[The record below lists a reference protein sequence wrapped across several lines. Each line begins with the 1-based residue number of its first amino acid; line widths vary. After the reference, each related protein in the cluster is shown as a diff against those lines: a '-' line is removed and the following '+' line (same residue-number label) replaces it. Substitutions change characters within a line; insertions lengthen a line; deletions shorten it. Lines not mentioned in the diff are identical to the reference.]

1 MSELHPDPALTRCH
15 SQAGGGRQRIATRD
29 ADLSGLPLRRALP
42 RRERRMIGAWCFLD
56 HFGPLAVSPG
66 GGMHVGPHPHI
77 GLQTFSYLL
86 EGELLH
92 RDSLGSEQRIVP
104 GQVNLMTAGRG
115 ISHTEH
121 TPADF
126 RGGLHG
132 VQLWIALPDAQRHC
146 EPSFQHIA
154 TPPAWRD
161 GGWDLSLLAG
171 EFAGRHSEADIHSPL
186 MAMALRTD
194 GASELRLPL
203 NPHFE
208 HGLLVLNGSVQVDGE
223 ALAPGTLLAL
233 DCGQTE
239 IEIQGTQPASVL
251 LIGGAPFEEDIVMW
265 WNFVGRQQDEMV
277 RATDDWNAGRGF
289 GQLTDDLAAPIPAPI
304 TPWHRG

>member
-1 MSELHPDPALTRCH
+1 MSELHPDTALTRCH
-15 SQAGGGRQRIATRD
+15 HQDGGGRQRIATRD
-29 ADLSGLPLRRALP
+29 ADLAGLPLRRALP

-56 HFGPLAVSPG
+56 HFGPLSVSPG

-86 EGELLH
+86 DGELQH

-115 ISHTEH
+115 ISHAEH
-121 TPADF
+121 TPADY
-126 RGGLHG
+126 RGVLHG

-154 TPPAWRD
+154 APPCWQD

-171 EFAGRHSEADIHSPL
+171 ESAGRRSDADIHSPL
-186 MAMALRTD
+186 LALALRTEGNAD
-194 GASELRLPL
+194 LQLSL
-203 NPHFE
+203 NPGFE
-208 HGLLVLNGSVQVDGE
+208 HGLLVLAGSVQVDGDS
-223 ALAPGTLLAL
+223 LTPGSLLAL

-239 IEIQGTQPASVL
+239 IHLQSAQSASVL
-251 LIGGAPFEEDIVMW
+251 LIGGAPFEEEIVMW
-265 WNFVGRQQDEMV
+265 RNFVARQHKEMV

-289 GQLTDDLAAPIPAPI
+289 GQLADDLAEPIPAPI
-304 TPWHRG
+304 TPWHR